1 MSDAASRRSF
11 PGWSRRAWL
20 ALVIVVGLLI
30 GSTVFIWLNGP
41 SNTRGFD
48 ELRLPNRTDMPVAI
62 AAARD
67 GTVWFTLES
76 SNAIGRLRNGR
87 VERIPKGAESIE
99 PLGLAVDA
107 DGRAWYTEAP
117 KQNISRASSDGA
129 IASFGLSTPVAR
141 LGRLT
146 VGPDSSV
153 WFAEP
158 TVMSVTRLRDGRFTR
173 YVMGTLAAKVS
184 ADAEPFGVAIAPDGA
199 VWATLPSADQLLR
212 IAPDG
217 NTTAFDL
224 PARNS
229 GLGDI
234 AVAPNG
240 AVYFIE
246 MTGNKIG
253 RFIGGR
259 IEEFAVPTPGSGLT
273 ALAVAPDGA
282 AWFTEFRGHRLG
294 RLRDGTIKEYEL
306 PRPDARP
313 FGITVDGANN
323 VWYSDLSG
331 WLGRLDA
338 VRARGR

>member
-1 MSDAASRRSF
+1 MS
-11 PGWSRRAWL
+11 GRAWL
-20 ALVIVVGLLI
+20 ALVILVGLVT
-30 GSTVFIWLNGP
+30 GSVLFISLTGR
-41 SNTRGFD
+41 SNAGGF
-48 ELRLPNRTDMPVAI
+48 EEIRLPNRTDMPVAI

-76 SNAIGRLRNGR
+76 SDVIGRLRNGQI
-87 VERIPKGAESIE
+87 ERIPKGAQSIE
-99 PLGLAVDA
+99 PLGLAVDVE
-107 DGRAWYTEAP
+107 GRAWYTEAP
-117 KQNISRASSDGA
+117 KQSISRASPDGA
-129 IASFGLSTPVAR
+129 IASFGLSTPVAS

-146 VGPDSSV
+146 VGPDNTV

-173 YVMGTLAAKVS
+173 YVMGTLTAKIP
-184 ADAEPFGVAIAPDGA
+184 ADAAPFGVAIAPDGA

-217 NTTAFDL
+217 NTTAFDV
-224 PARNS
+224 PTRRS

-240 AVYFIE
+240 AVYFLE
-246 MTGNKIG
+246 MTGNNIG
-253 RFIGGR
+253 RFVGGR
-259 IEEFAVPTPGSGLT
+259 FEEFAVPTPRAGLT

-282 AWFTEFRGHRLG
+282 AWFTELRGHRLG
-294 RLRDGTIKEYEL
+294 RLRDGTITEFEL

-331 WLGRLDA
+331 WLGRLEA
-338 VRARGR
+338 GRAQGR